1 MPSADQFGISHGHAL
16 GIAGSDERGHAAILP
31 PSMALFTSD
40 TKDALKKLSAKAYES
55 TEERDALLAKV
66 AAAEGLKASDVVW
79 MLFRPDRALRD
90 WGAAWLRRQGSPEL
104 LDALLVESKG
114 K

>member
-1 MPSADQFGISHGHAL
+1 MRRNVSSADSARPCVCPWLTCPDAAALFGISHGHAL

-79 MLFRPDRALRD
+79 MLF
-90 WGAAWLRRQGSPEL
+90 
-104 LDALLVESKG
+104 
-114 K
+114 